1 MTSDLLHIK
10 DKVAP
15 YDYLFNGVE
24 DLVDTPIE
32 QELGVLP
39 MVPKEKGHFFVVL
52 QQPSIPTHSEK
63 GFRRSVSLGRWAGD
77 QHIHHRFRILF

>member
-39 MVPKEKGHFFVVL
+39 MVPKEQGHFFVVL

-63 GFRRSVSLGRWAGD
+63 GHQKVCEPWQVN
-77 QHIHHRFRILF
+77 QHIHHRFCILF